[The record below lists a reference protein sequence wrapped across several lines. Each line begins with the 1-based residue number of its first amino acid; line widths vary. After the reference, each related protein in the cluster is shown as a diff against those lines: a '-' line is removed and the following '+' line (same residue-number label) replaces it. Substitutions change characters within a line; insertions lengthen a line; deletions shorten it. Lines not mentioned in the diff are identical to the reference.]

1 MTENG
6 YLQSFV
12 ESNRESKN
20 DYRDSGFNEEDSYHN
35 LKNTPTDK
43 FNKINSFNI
52 SSSSDRNSDKEKN
65 GSSNKFNEFICIIN
79 ILSSTLGGGAL
90 VFPYILYQVG
100 LITSLILFIIVS
112 ISVYYSLDLLRR
124 FVINSK
130 LFSFSIITQAT
141 LGNLWLR
148 ISAFSAFLFYMACI
162 INYLVILYNFT
173 NSMLDFIKEHWGK
186 LIYFLISCS
195 IEIILCI
202 FTNKISKIHYL
213 SLIVVFIFVI
223 IIIVLIIKSIIVF
236 INDQYKSFSLF
247 TIEDDNIPNITN
259 WNTFLIIMAKI
270 IEFFYG
276 FIYHSTFPSLLS
288 RLNNIDDRSS
298 KKVQIISY
306 ILLNII
312 YIFFLLFGFSFY
324 DKDSDFIFGKNIDI
338 SIYFLEIIFKCIL
351 VILFMTLIPIRY
363 IVIRDNYTSLIGKE
377 ELPLKYEFLITSICL
392 IINNLIVYFT
402 GDSKSFIS
410 KLIHYFGGVL
420 GVFISF
426 VLPFISY
433 MAINEKYNL
442 RIIFGYI
449 IVGIFIVIGFFSVFY
464 SFKSED
470 NGITN

>member
-1 MTENG
+1 
-6 YLQSFV
+6 
-12 ESNRESKN
+12 
-20 DYRDSGFNEEDSYHN
+20 
-35 LKNTPTDK
+35 
-43 FNKINSFNI
+43 
-52 SSSSDRNSDKEKN
+52 
-65 GSSNKFNEFICIIN
+65 
-79 ILSSTLGGGAL
+79 
-90 VFPYILYQVG
+90 
-100 LITSLILFIIVS
+100 
-112 ISVYYSLDLLRR
+112 
-124 FVINSK
+124 
-130 LFSFSIITQAT
+130 
-141 LGNLWLR
+141 
-148 ISAFSAFLFYMACI
+148 LFYMSCI

-173 NSMLDFIKEHWGK
+173 NSMLDFIKERWGK

-213 SLIVVFIFVI
+213 SLIVVFIFFI

-236 INDQYKSFSLF
+236 INDEYTSFSLF
-247 TIEDDNIPNITN
+247 TIEDDNIHNITN
-259 WNTFLIIMAKI
+259 WNIFLILMAKI

-276 FIYHSTFPSLLS
+276 FIYHSTFPTLLS

-324 DKDSDFIFGKNIDI
+324 DKNSDFIFGKNIDI
-338 SIYFLEIIFKCIL
+338 SNYFLEIIFKCIL
-351 VILFMTLIPIRY
+351 AILFMALIPIRY
-363 IVIRDNYTSLIGKE
+363 LVIRDNYTSLIGKE

-392 IINNLIVYFT
+392 IINNLVVYFT

-433 MAINEKYNL
+433 IAINEKSNL

-464 SFKSED
+464 NFKSED
-470 NGITN
+470 DGITN

>member
-1 MTENG
+1 MSENG

-12 ESNRESKN
+12 ASNRESKN
-20 DYRDSGFNEEDSYHN
+20 EYRDSGFNEEDSYNN
-35 LKNTPTDK
+35 LKKTSTDK
-43 FNKINSFNI
+43 LNKINSFNI
-52 SSSSDRNSDKEKN
+52 SSSSDRNSNKEKN

-124 FVINSK
+124 FVVNSK
-130 LFSFSIITQAT
+130 LFSFSIITQTT
-141 LGNLWLR
+141 LGNLWLK

-162 INYLVILYNFT
+162 INYLVILYNFM
-173 NSMLDFIKEHWGK
+173 NSMLDFINEGWGK
-186 LIYFLISCS
+186 IIYFLISCS

-202 FTNKISKIHYL
+202 FTNKISKMHYL
-213 SLIVVFIFVI
+213 SLIVVFIFFI
-223 IIIVLIIKSIIVF
+223 IIIVLITKSIIVF
-236 INDQYKSFSLF
+236 TNGQYKSFSLF
-247 TIEDDNIPNITN
+247 TIEDHNTN
-259 WNTFLIIMAKI
+259 WNTFLILMAKI

-276 FIYHSTFPSLLS
+276 FIYHSTFPTLLS

-306 ILLNII
+306 ILLNVI

-324 DKDSDFIFGKNIDI
+324 DENSDFIFGKSIDI
-338 SIYFLEIIFKCIL
+338 SIYFLEILFKCIL
-351 VILFMTLIPIRY
+351 AILFMTLIPIRY

-377 ELPLKYEFLITSICL
+377 ELPLLYEFLITSICL
-392 IINNLIVYFT
+392 IINNLVVYFT

-426 VLPFISY
+426 VLPVISY
-433 MAINEKYNL
+433 IAINEKGNL
-442 RIIFGYI
+442 RSIFGYI

-464 SFKSED
+464 NFKSED
-470 NGITN
+470 DGITN